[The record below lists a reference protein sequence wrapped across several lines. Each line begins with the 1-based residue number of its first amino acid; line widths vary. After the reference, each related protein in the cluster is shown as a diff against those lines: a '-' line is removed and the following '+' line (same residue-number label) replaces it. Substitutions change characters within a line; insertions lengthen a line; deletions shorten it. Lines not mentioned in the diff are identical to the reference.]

1 MKQRDVCRS
10 LGWGSWGKQRRHP
23 LTAGILVLVLIAQSG
38 CASSGTDKRSAATLL
53 FPLPREAFQRL
64 GTVAV
69 TSGRF
74 APTFDIVNGPTKGAV
89 WGTSKGALE
98 GFFAP
103 LQIVAFAP
111 PAIMLV
117 PFFMPVGLVAGA
129 IEGAKAEPAVKVEER
144 EATIREI
151 VAGER
156 IQDDLLDRVVAI
168 GRAKTPH
175 TLTVLAD
182 RGLSAAGEQPDYS
195 PLSQDGIQTVL
206 EVVVESVIL
215 QGRFDLFP
223 DTNPKLRLVVTVN
236 RRLVRTVDNLEI
248 DAKRSTYYGKSGK
261 TLAEWVGDPEG
272 FRNELNQAY
281 ADVAEMT
288 VKELLLRG
296 LD

>member
-10 LGWGSWGKQRRHP
+10 LGWGSWGKQRCHP

-74 APTFDIVNGPTKGAV
+74 APTFDIVNGPMKGAV
-89 WGTSKGALE
+89 WGASKGALE

-103 LQIVAFAP
+103 LQIPAP
-111 PAIMLV
+111 PPLTIIPILL
-117 PFFMPVGLVAGA
+117 MPVGLVAGA

-151 VAGER
+151 VTGER
-156 IQDDLLDRVVAI
+156 IQNDLRDRVVAI

-182 RGLSAAGEQPDYS
+182 RGPSAAGEQPDYS
-195 PLSQDGIQTVL
+195 PLSQDSIQTVL
-206 EVVVESVIL
+206 EIVVESVIL

-248 DAKRSTYYGKSGK
+248 DAKRSTCYGKRGQ
-261 TLAEWVGDPEG
+261 TLEEWVGDPEG

-288 VKELLLRG
+288 VRELLLRG